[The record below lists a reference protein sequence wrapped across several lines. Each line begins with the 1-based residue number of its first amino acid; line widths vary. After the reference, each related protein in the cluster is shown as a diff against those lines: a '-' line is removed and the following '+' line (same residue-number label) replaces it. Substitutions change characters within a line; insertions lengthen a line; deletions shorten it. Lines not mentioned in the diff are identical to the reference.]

1 VSPSDSEVLVLSAV
15 TIQISFC
22 SVSHRPSFFSLFE
35 LVWRKRSPVAVA
47 NIDQTKSTFG
57 DENKSKII
65 KYRD

>member
-1 VSPSDSEVLVLSAV
+1 VCPSVSEVLVLSAV

-22 SVSHRPSFFSLFE
+22 SVSHRPSFFALFE
-35 LVWRKRSPVAVA
+35 LVWRKRSAVAAA

-57 DENKSKII
+57 DENKSKTI